1 MANNHSY
8 EKLEILINGEWS
20 QGSAGVSEPVINP
33 ATGEVL
39 GQVPHVNEADMDA
52 ALAASQ
58 AGFDVWS
65 KVSAVERQA
74 LINKTCDLLEERRDD
89 ICRTL
94 TLEMG
99 KPLAESAMEYGFGI
113 DTLRFYGEEAKRTY
127 GRLIP
132 ARAANMRT
140 QVVKEPLGPT
150 LAFVAWNFPAVNV
163 IRKLAG
169 AIASGCS
176 IIIKPSEETP
186 GTAVAIAR
194 CFQDAGLPDGVL
206 NVVFGVPAKISDY
219 LMSSSIPKK
228 VSVTGSTAVG
238 KLLAAK
244 AADTMMRSTME
255 LGGHAPVII
264 TENAD
269 IEHTLG
275 MCLAGK
281 SRNAGQVCTSPTRF
295 LVASKHYDRFVEGIA
310 ENMSA
315 LKVGNG
321 LDGDTQMGPL
331 IDDRRIAWMDEIVKD
346 AVAKG
351 ARVVT
356 GGERVGEVGSFYAP
370 TVIADATTDMMGM
383 NEEPFGPIMLVM
395 KMDSL
400 DDMLAEANR
409 LNAGLAAYGF
419 TKSQAESLRIQ
430 RELNAGVVGINC
442 PAVSLPEAPFGGCN
456 ETGWGSEG
464 GLEGIET
471 FMRTKFI
478 NELNL

>member
-1 MANNHSY
+1 MSNTHSY
-8 EKLEILINGEWS
+8 EKLEVLINGKWS
-20 QGSAGVSEPVINP
+20 QGSSGVTEPVINP

-39 GQVPHVNEADMDA
+39 GQLPHVNEADMDA

-58 AGFDVWS
+58 AGFDVW
-65 KVSAVERQA
+65 KTKSAVERQA
-74 LINKTCDLLEERRDD
+74 LINKTCDLLEERRED

-99 KPLAESAMEYGFGI
+99 KPLAESDMEFGFAV

-127 GRLIP
+127 GRLLP
-132 ARAANMRT
+132 PRAPNFRS
-140 QVVKEPLGPT
+140 QVVKEPVGPT

-169 AIASGCS
+169 AVAAGCS

-219 LMSSSIPKK
+219 LMSSSVPKK

-238 KLLAAK
+238 KLLAKK
-244 AADTMMRSTME
+244 AAETMMRSTME

-269 IEHTLG
+269 IEQAIN
-275 MCLAGK
+275 MCVAGK
-281 SRNAGQVCTSPTRF
+281 SRNAGQVCTSPSRF
-295 LVASKHYDRFVEGIA
+295 LVARKHYDRFVEGMGERMA
-310 ENMSA
+310 A

-321 LDGDTQMGPL
+321 IDEGTEVGPL
-331 IDDRRIAWMDEIVKD
+331 IDDRRIAWMDSIVKD
-346 AVAKG
+346 AVDKG
-351 ARVVT
+351 ARIVT
-356 GGERVGEVGSFYAP
+356 GGERIGEVGSFYAP
-370 TVIADATTDMMGM
+370 TVIADVMIDMMGM
-383 NEEPFGPIMLVM
+383 NEEPFGPIIQIMPV
-395 KMDSL
+395 DSL
-400 DDMLAEANR
+400 DDALVEANR
-409 LNAGLAAYGF
+409 LDAGLAAYGF

-430 RELNAGVVGINC
+430 REVNAGVVGINC